1 MSRRSSDCPKNRRTE
16 MEMQIVSLLGMALFW
31 LPVALAVMAMIKE
44 EK

>member
-1 MSRRSSDCPKNRRTE
+1 

-31 LPVALAVMAMIKE
+31 LPVALAVMAMINE